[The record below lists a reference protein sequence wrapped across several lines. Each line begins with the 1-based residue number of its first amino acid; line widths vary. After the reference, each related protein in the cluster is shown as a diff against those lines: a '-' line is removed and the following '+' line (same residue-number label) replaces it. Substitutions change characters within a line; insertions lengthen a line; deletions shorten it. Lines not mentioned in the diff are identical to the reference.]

1 MMLLLPGRSG
11 GTSQGLNSGGA
22 HAEQR
27 GSHTWPFIPL
37 YSACVWGQTHR
48 KFVGECLVRQLL
60 PSHTC
65 ALCECTGA
73 EEELQA
79 FMRLCEGVTKR
90 GWQCAL
96 ARLALPVFHPPF
108 FFFFFFL
115 TSFFIFF
122 ISLLP
127 QIFTRRLLSLLVPGR
142 PNPNVLLLTR
152 PLRGNAKP
160 RQFPWRWAAQAT
172 RKPPTSPP
180 TPLFPVL
187 LLRRCCHR

>member
-1 MMLLLPGRSG
+1 M
-11 GTSQGLNSGGA
+11 A
-22 HAEQR
+22 
-27 GSHTWPFIPL
+27 L
-37 YSACVWGQTHR
+37 YSSLFCVRLRANTQKICGR
-48 KFVGECLVRQLL
+48 VFGSSAVAE
-60 PSHTC
+60 PC

-160 RQFPWRWAAQAT
+160 RQFPWR
-172 RKPPTSPP
+172 
-180 TPLFPVL
+180 
-187 LLRRCCHR
+187 